1 MCYNRENSYEQR
13 YPTVKK
19 QINGKW
25 QNVNF
30 KDLPETVQSE
40 SRKMDYITRTGVKE
54 LTSIR
59 DGILRDP
66 EELTRDSQNRDDMI
80 QE

>member
-1 MCYNRENSYEQR
+1 MQNSYEQR
-13 YPTVKK
+13 YPTVRM

-30 KDLPETVQSE
+30 RDLPETVQNE
-40 SRKMDYITRTGVKE
+40 LRKMDYIMRTGVKE
-54 LTSIR
+54 LTNIR
-59 DGILRDP
+59 DGILKDSA
-66 EELTRDSQNRDDMI
+66 ELAHDTQNRDDMI